1 MAGLEKWAQ
10 GSPRRVQ
17 SDSKGGATDMS
28 SILNWLKTAPKTFTS
43 VKVISGEAPQMCSD
57 TVMAQAYRVNMA
69 HEFLADR

>member
-1 MAGLEKWAQ
+1 
-10 GSPRRVQ
+10 
-17 SDSKGGATDMS
+17 MS